1 MNSRERIKVILNHKE
16 ADRIPLDLGGFSVT
30 GMHVSIVYKLR
41 QVLGLD
47 KVGAPVKVIELYQ
60 MLGEIKMDLIKALG
74 VDVVGISSQK
84 NMFGFENSNWKEWT
98 TFDGTPVLVPDKFN
112 TEVEESGDLLIFP
125 EGDKTVLPSGKMPK
139 DGFYFDAIVRQE
151 PIDDSKLNVEDN
163 LEEFG
168 PVSNKELQ
176 YFKNEVNRIYNETDK
191 AIAITFSGTSF
202 GDIALVPAPWLK
214 HPKGIRD
221 IEEWYISTAIRKDY
235 VYKVFE
241 RQCEITLK
249 NLQKYF
255 EVVDNKVSV
264 VMLSATDF
272 GAQSGPFISLDT
284 YRQLYKPFHK
294 RINNW
299 IHRNTKWKIFIH
311 SCGSIL
317 PLIEDFIDAGFDI
330 LNPVQWSAENMKR
343 EILKERFGKRIT
355 FWGGG
360 VNTQKT
366 LPFGVPDEVCKEV
379 KETIKIFSPGG
390 GFVFNTIHNIQVNT
404 PINNVLAMYETL
416 KKYGSY

>member
-1 MNSRERIKVILNHKE
+1 
-16 ADRIPLDLGGFSVT
+16 
-30 GMHVSIVYKLR
+30 
-41 QVLGLD
+41 
-47 KVGAPVKVIELYQ
+47 
-60 MLGEIKMDLIKALG
+60 
-74 VDVVGISSQK
+74 
-84 NMFGFENSNWKEWT
+84 
-98 TFDGTPVLVPDKFN
+98 
-112 TEVEESGDLLIFP
+112 
-125 EGDKTVLPSGKMPK
+125 MPK

-151 PIDDSKLNVEDN
+151 PIDGSKLNVEDN

-176 YFKNEVNRIYNETDK
+176 YFENEVNRIYNETDK
-191 AIAITFSGTSF
+191 AIVITFSGTSF

-235 VYKVFE
+235 VYKIFE

-255 EVVDNKVSV
+255 EVVGNKVSV
-264 VMLSATDF
+264 LMLSTTDF

-299 IHRNTKWKIFIH
+299 IHRNTKWKTFIH

-330 LNPVQWSAENMKR
+330 LNPIQWSAENMKR
-343 EILKERFGKRIT
+343 EILKGRFGKRIT

-366 LPFGVPDEVCKEV
+366 LPFGIPNEVRKEV

-404 PINNVLAMYETL
+404 PINNILAMYETL